1 MGDQN
6 NFQSF
11 QRINDKN
18 QYYEAD
24 KLSLISWNTSF
35 QNVQIKLLIS
45 RLFGH
50 FKNIKMIHDSFQT
63 ISNFQK

>member
-1 MGDQN
+1 MSDQN

-24 KLSLISWNTSF
+24 KLSLIS
-35 QNVQIKLLIS
+35 
-45 RLFGH
+45 
-50 FKNIKMIHDSFQT
+50 
-63 ISNFQK
+63 